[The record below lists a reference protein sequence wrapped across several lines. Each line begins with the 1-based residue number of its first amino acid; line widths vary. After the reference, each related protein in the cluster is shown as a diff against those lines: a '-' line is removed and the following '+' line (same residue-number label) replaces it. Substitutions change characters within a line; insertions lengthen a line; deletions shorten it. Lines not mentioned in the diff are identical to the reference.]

1 MLFQERL
8 SHGIAATGFPGNPHR
23 SPTEFTGHHPYFP
36 PHFPTPSQAASA
48 AAAQHQAAQ
57 EVFAAQN
64 PHLAA
69 TDPYNVNSLHSFQ
82 TSQVQQVLQTI
93 SSVLLSEASRTILR
107 ISLGPTGF
115 SSWGTKMSIH
125 LLTTSKLKYPQLIV
139 RIFVS
144 VPGEYACRL
153 RLRQTRPLQPV
164 THRHPTPPERLSGRS
179 RPNRKP
185 HTGTQRKLNQSSFI
199 LIFNIIFL

>member
-1 MLFQERL
+1 MLLLLTPSDYCSYTLPRFFVDSRFNFELIAVWIKIVSVLNIFCAFQERL

-93 SSVLLSEASRTILR
+93 SS
-107 ISLGPTGF
+107 
-115 SSWGTKMSIH
+115 
-125 LLTTSKLKYPQLIV
+125 TTV
-139 RIFVS
+139 
-144 VPGEYACRL
+144 
-153 RLRQTRPLQPV
+153 
-164 THRHPTPPERLSGRS
+164 
-179 RPNRKP
+179 
-185 HTGTQRKLNQSSFI
+185 
-199 LIFNIIFL
+199 